1 MGFNIDLIHI
11 DNSNIQNNEEDFAV
25 INTYGNDIFCDD
37 LLENIEEGNI
47 SEKIQNKIYLN
58 KNKTEKGSSRNAITC
73 KYTFENKN
81 QIETI
86 NQENNSNKITYEKGK
101 KVSDFNNKISKNLY
115 SLSDYSIDVGVNTKK
130 KGNNIN
136 DISYS
141 SLKLREDTDQIE
153 YNSKI
158 SNIGKIEKNK
168 VKVGGSNIEEIN
180 LERNIKETCC
190 SNAVMIEKCIIF

>member
-1 MGFNIDLIHI
+1 M
-11 DNSNIQNNEEDFAV
+11 V
-25 INTYGNDIFCDD
+25 
-37 LLENIEEGNI
+37 
-47 SEKIQNKIYLN
+47 
-58 KNKTEKGSSRNAITC
+58 
-73 KYTFENKN
+73 
-81 QIETI
+81 
-86 NQENNSNKITYEKGK
+86 
-101 KVSDFNNKISKNLY
+101 KVNNKISKNLY